1 MARVSFSQYSMWHSC
16 PHQYK
21 LAYIDKLGENSSNIH
36 SIFGT
41 AMHETLQN
49 YLEKCLRISKSQAD
63 KMIDLKEYLKER
75 MKDSYLKETG
85 GEIGNTTI
93 CTKEEM
99 VEFLEDGN
107 ILLDWFQKPK
117 NFNKFFSLKY
127 DELVA
132 IEQPINTKITE
143 NVNFMGF
150 IDLVIRDTSNG
161 RYRIIDFKT
170 STRGWSK
177 YQKSDAVKNSQILLY
192 KKFYAELLNISQDVI
207 DVEFI
212 ILKRKVAV
220 VEDMPTHRISKHIPA
235 NGKVSINKAWKGF
248 TDFVESVFDTD
259 GNYRTDV
266 GFPKNATKLCEWCEF
281 HHRGLCDRGLK
292 NLN

>member
-21 LAYIDKLGENSSNIH
+21 LSYIDGLSESSSNIH

-63 KMIDLKEYLKER
+63 KMIDLKDYLKER
-75 MKDSYLKETG
+75 MRETYLKETE
-85 GEIGNTTI
+85 GELNSNI

-107 ILLDWFQKPK
+107 ILLDWFQKSK
-117 NFNKFFSLKY
+117 NFNRFFSLKH

-132 IEQPINTKITE
+132 IEQPINTKIAE

-150 IDLVIRDTSNG
+150 IDLVIRDTFNG

-177 YQKSDAVKNSQILLY
+177 YQKSDPVKNAQILLY
-192 KKFYAELLNISQDVI
+192 KKFYAELLKISEDII

-212 ILKRKVAV
+212 ILKRKVEV
-220 VEDMPTHRISKHIPA
+220 REDIPTHRMSKHIPA
-235 NGKVSINKAWKGF
+235 NGKVSVNKAWKGF
-248 TDFVESVFDTD
+248 TEFVESVFDKD

-266 GFPKNATKLCEWCEF
+266 EFPKNATKLCEWCEF
-281 HHRGLCDRGLK
+281 HHRGICDRGLK